1 MRLDRWEEPD
11 PGELILLGGPA
22 DWDALKERYVG
33 GFNAINAPLDRCL
46 EVARANGATT
56 AIVETRYIDPD
67 YRSEFSAYYSR
78 VFRTVPDTA
87 HRIHFFRAPL
97 SKDQLWSLPD
107 EAGYLG
113 YITIRP
119 IEHGQVGRT
128 MLTPPPGLT
137 DAVRTAVREEVTLFG
152 QALFVTA
159 APFVQQ
165 DTQLDRCAHVAAWMC
180 HYSAARRGDVARR
193 PMASFSLQAD
203 ASLSPGRVVPS
214 EGLTVVQLADLFRV
228 FDLPPRVYNIRQL
241 PSTSIQSPTAR
252 PDPQPPN
259 PDAHPGTWDSR
270 FIGICCRYLNSGY
283 PVLVGTQEHAFVLIG
298 YAREPRDD
306 GEDWIKFVRHDDQR
320 GPYLW
325 VDDVFN
331 DVYEGYRYSPW
342 ECLIVPLPEKV
353 WLPPEPAEGMGGL
366 LMHAAAQTI
375 AAEVQD
381 AEVLTRLA
389 GEDRLALRTYITPAN
404 RFKQELAGRVDQVV
418 LREYR
423 LARWSR
429 YIVVVEA
436 VDRDRRAR
444 GDPCV
449 LGEAVFDATSTD
461 RSPEWLSLHVPGAV
475 WIRPSTGGS
484 RGPLRCAPDPYN
496 TGGVGEP

>member
-1 MRLDRWEEPD
+1 VRLDRWEEPD
-11 PGELILLGGPA
+11 PGELIILTGPA

-33 GFNAINAPLDRCL
+33 GFNAINGPLDRCL
-46 EVARANGATT
+46 EVAKANGATT
-56 AIVETRYIDPD
+56 AIIETRYIDPD

-78 VFRTVPDTA
+78 AFRTVPDTA

-97 SKDQLWSLPD
+97 VKDQLWSLPD
-107 EAGYLG
+107 DVGYLG
-113 YITIRP
+113 YIVIRP

-128 MLTPPPGLT
+128 MLAAPLGAAA
-137 DAVRTAVREEVTLFG
+137 AVRTAIVEEVTLFG
-152 QALFVTA
+152 QALIVTA

-180 HYSAARRGDVARR
+180 HYPAAKRGDVARR
-193 PMASFSLQAD
+193 SMASFSLMAD

-228 FDLPPRVYNIRQL
+228 FDLPPRVYNVWQL
-241 PSTSIQSPTAR
+241 PSTSIVSPTAR
-252 PDPQPPN
+252 PDPQPPQPN
-259 PDAHPGTWDSR
+259 AHPGTWDSR
-270 FIGICCRYLNSGY
+270 MISICCRYLNSGY
-283 PVLVGTQEHAFVLIG
+283 PILVGTQEHAFVLVG
-298 YAREPRDD
+298 YTRESREG
-306 GEDWIKFVRHDDQR
+306 GEDWIRFVRHDDQR

-331 DVYEGYRYSPW
+331 DEYETYRYTPW

-366 LMHAAAQTI
+366 LMHAAADRL
-375 AAEVQD
+375 AGEVPD
-381 AEVLTRLA
+381 AEVLTRLSA
-389 GEDRLALRTYITPAN
+389 EDRLALRTYITPAN
-404 RFKQELAGRVDQVV
+404 RFKHGLAGRVDQVV

-429 YIVVVEA
+429 YIDVVEA
-436 VDRDRRAR
+436 VDRDRRER
-444 GDPCV
+444 GEPCV

-461 RSPEWLSLHVPGAV
+461 RSPEWLGLHVPGAV
-475 WIRPSTGGS
+475 WIRPSDGGS
-484 RGPLRCAPDPYN
+484 RGPIRCGPDPYPS
-496 TGGVGEP
+496 GGVGPP